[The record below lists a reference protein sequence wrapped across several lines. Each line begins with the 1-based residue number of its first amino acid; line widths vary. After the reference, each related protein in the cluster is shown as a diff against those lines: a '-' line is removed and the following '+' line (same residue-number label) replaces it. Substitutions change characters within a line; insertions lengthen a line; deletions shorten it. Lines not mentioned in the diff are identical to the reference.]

1 MRITFNGQ
9 FNNTSAALAGA
20 ADRLAEFNRQ
30 VASGKRIDSPS
41 DDPSAAAG
49 AIGERAQLASVD
61 QYSGTANST
70 SARLSVVDSVL
81 SGIIEKITS
90 AQTTV
95 FAARN
100 STATDAQRNSAA
112 QTLSGIRDSLVDD
125 MNTSFNGAY
134 VFGGNATTT
143 RPYTTT
149 AGTVGA
155 YAGNTA
161 EVQVD
166 VSPTRAV
173 TVAYDGSAMV
183 DAGTAGN
190 VFSVLDALG
199 TALKNNDQD
208 AVTANLAS
216 LQQVFLQMNS
226 AQSRVGLTMNTV
238 DSEKAHLDQTKLAAT
253 ARLTSLEQVD
263 MATAISNMNQADVTY
278 RAALSV
284 AAQSNT
290 VSLLDYLK

>member
-9 FNNTSAALAGA
+9 FNNTSAAIAGA
-20 ADRLAEFNRQ
+20 ADRLAEFQRQ

>member
-9 FNNTSAALAGA
+9 FNNTSAAIAGA
-20 ADRLAEFNRQ
+20 ADRLAEFQRQ

-95 FAARN
+95 FAART

-173 TVAYDGSAMV
+173 TVAYDGSARV